1 MRDAIITYLPYLLS
15 AITVFQL
22 WLAGNTY
29 KNAWAIALA
38 NQALWL
44 WWIVLSANWGF
55 APMNL
60 ALWFVYARNHLK
72 WRAEAAA

>member
-38 NQALWL
+38 NQALW
-44 WWIVLSANWGF
+44 
-55 APMNL
+55 
-60 ALWFVYARNHLK
+60 FVYARNHLK